1 MILIVL
7 VFVANLAGLVLALLF
22 GTPVLAASSA
32 VALLLLGFQ
41 QWQLDLKRREIEA
54 RLQQQEAAKRI
65 FISDLAEQS
74 SAAVRQ
80 LESQFESVQR
90 DLDQLTEIIGSATAR
105 LSGSFTGLDSES
117 AGQQQLLRDLVEQL
131 IQVASGDEHQ
141 QQTAGIAHFAA
152 ETEQIVDGFLE
163 TIRNMRDVSDTM
175 AQSFRVM
182 TDRVVAV
189 IRLLDDVNEI
199 TSQTNLLALNA
210 AIEAARAGEA
220 GRGFAVVADEVRKL
234 SQRTD
239 VFSSQIRQ
247 QLGQIESA
255 IGQVNQTVNAVAATD
270 IGGAERSQQKMAGM
284 WSEMRTLNDHVV
296 LQSAQITTISARI
309 RDHIH
314 TGVLSLQFEDLSR
327 QLVDHIQR
335 RVNSLRRVSGML
347 ANSLAIHDPAEA
359 NKAIA
364 SCQAEADQ
372 MFKAIAHKSVNQNS
386 VSAGSVD
393 LF

>member
-1 MILIVL
+1 MLL
-7 VFVANLAGLVLALLF
+7 TALTF
-22 GTPVLAASSA
+22 IATAT
-32 VALLLLGFQ
+32 ALLLAVFGGAWPIAACAGVVLI
-41 QWQLDLKRREIEA
+41 LLV
-54 RLQQQEAAKRI
+54 LQQLNIQREQKRLEAEVERQKVLQQEVIAG
-65 FISDLAEQS
+65 LAEHS
-74 SAAVRQ
+74 SAAVGQ
-80 LESQFESVQR
+80 LESQFGAVQR
-90 DLDQLTEIIGSATAR
+90 DLDQLKEIIGSATAQ

-131 IQVASGDEHQ
+131 IQVASGEEHQ
-141 QQTAGIAHFAA
+141 QQTAGIAHFAS
-152 ETEQIVDGFLE
+152 ETEMIVDGFLE

-175 AQSFRVM
+175 AQNFRTM
-182 TDRVVAV
+182 TDRVVSV

-239 VFSSQIRQ
+239 VFSNQIRQ
-247 QLGQIESA
+247 QLSQIESA

-270 IGGAERSQQKMAGM
+270 IGGAERSQQKMANM
-284 WSEMRTLNDHVV
+284 WGEMRVLNDHVV
-296 LQSAQITTISARI
+296 RQSSQITNISSRI

-327 QLVDHIQR
+327 QLVDHIQK
-335 RVNSLRRVSGML
+335 RVDSLRQASGML
-347 ANSLAIHDPAEA
+347 ARSLAIRDPQEA
-359 NKAIA
+359 NKAI
-364 SCQAEADQ
+364 SHCKMEADV
-372 MFKAIAHKSVNQNS
+372 MFEAISHKSVNQTS
-386 VSAGSVD
+386 VESGSVD